1 MSAGLSVIAA
11 SASSSQ
17 PAGTTAVD
25 IVISLAVLALILY
38 RQLQVRRASPT
49 LLLPAAL
56 IVIGLA
62 ELATLSKG
70 SSKLTSGEIG
80 ILIALLVLDAAGL
93 GVLRAWTVRLWR
105 DGEGVLRQGTWI
117 TVGLWLVGI
126 VIHEVV
132 DLVAHIPSSSLLLYL
147 GVTLLAQQ
155 LVLQARVNR
164 MAQQPVSGGLA
175 SPMAVAPP
183 GSAAGQSATEDSR
196 D

>member
-1 MSAGLSVIAA
+1 
-11 SASSSQ
+11 
-17 PAGTTAVD
+17 
-25 IVISLAVLALILY
+25 VLALILY

-49 LLLPAAL
+49 LLLPAVL
-56 IVIGLA
+56 IVVGVA

-80 ILIALLVLDAAGL
+80 ILIALLVLDAGAL
-93 GVLRAWTVRLWR
+93 GFLRAWTVKLWR
-105 DGEGVLRQGTWI
+105 DGQGVLRQGTWF

-126 VIHEVV
+126 AIHEVV

-164 MAQQPVSGGLA
+164 LAQEPVSI
-175 SPMAVAPP
+175 
-183 GSAAGQSATEDSR
+183 GSAAPVAGAQATQTAGPPAAEDTG